1 MDASAGRQAQP
12 MRSSRPSRRRRH
24 AEISHPGGLYRRRFE
39 GLHKDK
45 ASGRA
50 EAVGNAVTALGGKV
64 ESMHY
69 AFGEDDVVV
78 IVDVPDN
85 VSVAALSLTVSASG
99 MVRSRVTP
107 LLTLAEVDQAPQ
119 KKITYRAPG
128 R

>member
-1 MDASAGRQAQP
+1 MPKYLIQAAYT
-12 MRSSRPSRRRRH
+12 
-24 AEISHPGGLYRRRFE
+24 AEGLK

-45 ASGRA
+45 ASGRG
-50 EAVGNAVTALGGKV
+50 EVVTNALTALGGKV

-78 IVDVPDN
+78 IVDAPDN

-99 MVRSRVTP
+99 MVRTRVTP
-107 LLTLAEVDQAPQ
+107 LLTLAEVDKALQM
-119 KKITYRAPG
+119 KITYRAPG